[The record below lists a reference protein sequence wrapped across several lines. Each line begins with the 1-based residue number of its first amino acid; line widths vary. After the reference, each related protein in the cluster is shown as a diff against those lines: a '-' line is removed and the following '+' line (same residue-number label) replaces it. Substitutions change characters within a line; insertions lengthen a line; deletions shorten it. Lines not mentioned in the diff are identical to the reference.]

1 MTNDLLGPMPAGK
14 AGKKTLVLDLDETL
28 VRSQFNRPAHFD
40 LKLPVR
46 MEDRVYEVY
55 VQVRPGTKDFLEEM
69 AKHYELVIFT
79 ASLSKYANPLLDILD
94 PQRLCTGRLFR
105 EHCKQITRLYMKDMS
120 QLGRRI
126 EDVILID
133 NSPNSYRLQPE
144 NAIPIISWFDDL
156 ADRELYRL
164 TPLLVGLSR
173 VPDVREVL
181 GKVHADHNLDLS
193 LAESMV
199 SKILKE
205 AEQRQRKDAE
215 GLNSEDFD
223 LNDRQSDNEDI
234 FEGIDFP
241 PGQ

>member
-1 MTNDLLGPMPAGK
+1 
-14 AGKKTLVLDLDETL
+14 
-28 VRSQFNRPAHFD
+28 
-40 LKLPVR
+40 
-46 MEDRVYEVY
+46 
-55 VQVRPGTKDFLEEM
+55 
-69 AKHYELVIFT
+69 
-79 ASLSKYANPLLDILD
+79 
-94 PQRLCTGRLFR
+94 
-105 EHCKQITRLYMKDMS
+105 MKDMS

-199 SKILKE
+199 TKILKE

-241 PGQ
+241 PGQQHSKIVPGGDSGSSTGFQKKVALNGASAHRSSHAARKNSLMAADGRSGRVGRLSDFGGGGQPAEPS